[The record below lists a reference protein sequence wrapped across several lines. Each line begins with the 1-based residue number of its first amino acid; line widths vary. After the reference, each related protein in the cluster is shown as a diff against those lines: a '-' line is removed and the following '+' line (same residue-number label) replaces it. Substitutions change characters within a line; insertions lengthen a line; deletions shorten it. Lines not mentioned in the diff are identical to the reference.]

1 MSFGMV
7 AAVAGGA
14 VLGSVMGSDG
24 PDTSGMNQA
33 AVDNAAISKETLEWY
48 KKVYAD
54 GAPQRELAANTANA
68 VAQQQL
74 TSSKQNDAIS
84 NDYWNYQKNT
94 FRPLEGKI
102 VADAQNF
109 NTEARRSEA
118 AGKAMADVE
127 QQFGNEAAQQQRA
140 MTRMGVNPN
149 DGRFAAM
156 GNQMSMAQ
164 ALAKAGAAS
173 KARDNIEIQGY
184 ARKMD
189 AANMGRGLAS
199 SQATS
204 AGVAMN
210 AGNSAV
216 NNAGVPLT
224 QANQAMATMGQ
235 GFGTAIQG
243 NNSAGNLFGQVA
255 QMQGKDSG
263 LMGALGSVAGQYAGS
278 AAGSAQIASFLSDK
292 TKKKNIKPVSDEQAL
307 EAVKSTPVS
316 QWDYKPGTGDG
327 GTHIGPMAQDANR
340 TMGEQAAPGGKA
352 VDLVTMNGMNM
363 AATAALA
370 RKVDK
375 LSAQL
380 QGAKA

>member
-1 MSFGMV
+1 MCADAPDMSGV
-7 AAVAGGA
+7 
-14 VLGSVMGSDG
+14 
-24 PDTSGMNQA
+24 
-33 AVDNAAISKETLEWY
+33 NAAATANVDLGKEALAWY
-48 KKVYAD
+48 KQQYAD
-54 GAPQRELAANTANA
+54 SAPQREIAANTANE

-74 TSSKQNDAIS
+74 SSARQNDAIS
-84 NDYWNYQKNT
+84 RDYWDYQKDT

-102 VADAQNF
+102 VADAQNYD
-109 NTEARRSEA
+109 TEARR
-118 AGKAMADVE
+118 
-127 QQFGNEAAQQQRA
+127 NEAASKAIADVGSQVEMARQQQTRSLQ
-140 MTRMGVNPN
+140 RMGVNPN
-149 DGRFAAM
+149 SGKMLSMSNAMAM
-156 GNQMSMAQ
+156 GEA
-164 ALAKAGAAS
+164 ATKAGAAS
-173 KARDNIEIQGY
+173 KARDNIELQGY

-216 NNAGVPLT
+216 NNAGVPLA
-224 QANQAMATMGQ
+224 QSNQAMATMGS
-235 GFGTAIQG
+235 GFNTAIQG
-243 NNSAGNLFGQVA
+243 NSSAGNLFNQ
-255 QMQGKDSG
+255 
-263 LMGALGSVAGQYAGS
+263 
-278 AAGSAQIASFLSDK
+278 SAQTQAQSSNGLFSDLATIGMTGAKLFASDK
-292 TKKKNIKPVSDEQAL
+292 TKKKNIKPVSDDQAL

>member
-1 MSFGMV
+1 MCADAPDMTAMNT
-7 AAVAGGA
+7 AA
-14 VLGSVMGSDG
+14 
-24 PDTSGMNQA
+24 A
-33 AVDNAAISKETLEWY
+33 ANADIAKEALAWY
-48 KKVYAD
+48 KQQYAD
-54 GAPQRELAANTANA
+54 SAPQRELAAKTAND

-74 TSSKQNDAIS
+74 VTSKQNDTIS

-102 VADAQNF
+102 IADAQNF
-109 NTEARRSEA
+109 NSEASQNEA
-118 AGKAMADVE
+118 AGKALADVE

-149 DGRFAAM
+149 SGRFALM
-156 GNQMSMAQ
+156 GSQMAMAQ
-164 ALAKAGAAS
+164 AAAKAGAAS
-173 KARDNIEIQGY
+173 KARDSVELQGY

-204 AGVAMN
+204 AGVALN
-210 AGNSAV
+210 AGTSAV

-224 QANQAMATMGQ
+224 QANQAMATIGQ

-243 NNSAGNLFGQVA
+243 NNSAGNLYGQAAQAGKNDGMFGDLA
-255 QMQGKDSG
+255 TIGM
-263 LMGALGSVAGQYAGS
+263 S
-278 AAGSAQIASFLSDK
+278 AAKLWPSDK

-307 EAVKSTPVS
+307 DAIKSTPVS
-316 QWDYKPGTGDG
+316 KWDYKQGAGDG

-340 TMGEQAAPGGKA
+340 TLGEKAAPGGRQ
-352 VDLVTMNGMNM
+352 VDLVTMNGLNM

-375 LSAQL
+375 LATMVK
-380 QGAKA
+380 GVKA

>member
-1 MSFGMV
+1 MCKDSPGN
-7 AAVAGGA
+7 
-14 VLGSVMGSDG
+14 
-24 PDTSGMNQA
+24 SGI
-33 AVDNAAISKETLEWY
+33 NAAALANAEIAKDALAWY
-48 KKVYAD
+48 KQQYAD
-54 GAPQRELAANTANA
+54 GAGQRELAANTANA

-74 TSSKQNDAIS
+74 TSARQNDAIS

-94 FRPLEGKI
+94 FRPLEGGI
-102 VADAQNF
+102 VADAQNYD
-109 NTEARRSEA
+109 TAARRDQA
-118 AGKAMADVE
+118 AGRAMADVE

-149 DGRFAAM
+149 SGKFAAM
-156 GNQMSMAQ
+156 STQMGMAE
-164 ALAKAGAAS
+164 AAAKAGAAS
-173 KARDNIEIQGY
+173 KARDNIELQGY

-216 NNAGVPLT
+216 ANAGTPLT
-224 QANQAMATMGQ
+224 QANQAAAMMGN
-235 GFGTAIQG
+235 GFNTAIQG
-243 NNSAGNLFGQVA
+243 NNSAGNLYGQA
-255 QMQGKDSG
+255 AKIDADASSG
-263 LMGALGSVAGQYAGS
+263 LMGDLATIGMS
-278 AAGSAQIASFLSDK
+278 AAKLWTTSDK

-316 QWDYKPGTGDG
+316 KWDYKPGAGDG

-340 TMGEQAAPGGKA
+340 TMGEQAAPGGKV
-352 VDLVTMNGMNM
+352 VDLITMNGMNM

-375 LSAQL
+375 LSKQIK
-380 QGAKA
+380 GARA

>member
-1 MSFGMV
+1 MCADAPDMSGV
-7 AAVAGGA
+7 
-14 VLGSVMGSDG
+14 
-24 PDTSGMNQA
+24 
-33 AVDNAAISKETLEWY
+33 NAAASANADIAKEALAWY
-48 KKVYAD
+48 KQQYAD
-54 GAPQRELAANTANA
+54 STPQRELAAKTAND

-74 TSSKQNDAIS
+74 ATSKQNDAIS

-102 VADAQNF
+102 IADAQNF
-109 NTEARRSEA
+109 NSEASQNEA
-118 AGKAMADVE
+118 AGKALADVE

-149 DGRFAAM
+149 SGRFASMSTQM
-156 GNQMSMAQ
+156 GMAQ
-164 ALAKAGAAS
+164 AAAKAGAAS
-173 KARDNIEIQGY
+173 KARDSVELQGY

-224 QANQAMATMGQ
+224 QANNAMATMGQ

-243 NNSAGNLFGQVA
+243 NNSAGNLYGQAA
-255 QMQGKDSG
+255 QIAGKDSG
-263 LMGALGSVAGQYAGS
+263 LVGDLATIGMT
-278 AAGSAQIASFLSDK
+278 AAKLWPSDK
-292 TKKKNIKPVSDEQAL
+292 TKKKNVKPVSDEQAL
-307 EAVKSTPVS
+307 AAIKDTPVS
-316 QWDYKPGTGDG
+316 KWDYKPGAGDG

-340 TMGEQAAPGGKA
+340 TMGEKAAPGGKQI
-352 VDLVTMNGMNM
+352 DLVTMNGLNM

-375 LSAQL
+375 LATMVK
-380 QGAKA
+380 GAKA

>member
-1 MSFGMV
+1 MSFGIA

-54 GAPQRELAANTANA
+54 GAPQRELAAKTAND

-74 TSSKQNDAIS
+74 ATSKQNDAIS

-94 FRPLEGKI
+94 FRPLEAGI
-102 VADAQNF
+102 AADAQNYDA
-109 NTEARRSEA
+109 TARSDQA
-118 AGKAMADVE
+118 ASKAMADME
-127 QQFGNEAAQQQRA
+127 SQFGNEQAQQQRA

-149 DGRFAAM
+149 SGRFASMSTQM
-156 GNQMSMAQ
+156 GMAE
-164 ALAKAGAAS
+164 AAAKAGAAS
-173 KARDNIEIQGY
+173 KARDNIELQGY

-204 AGVAMN
+204 AGVALN

-216 NNAGVPLT
+216 NSAGVPLT
-224 QANQAMATMGQ
+224 QANNAMATMGQ

-243 NNSAGNLFGQVA
+243 NNSAGNLYGQAA
-255 QMQGKDSG
+255 QIAGKDNG
-263 LMGALGSVAGQYAGS
+263 LMGALG
-278 AAGSAQIASFLSDK
+278 
-292 TKKKNIKPVSDEQAL
+292 
-307 EAVKSTPVS
+307 
-316 QWDYKPGTGDG
+316 
-327 GTHIGPMAQDANR
+327 
-340 TMGEQAAPGGKA
+340 
-352 VDLVTMNGMNM
+352 NM
-363 AATAALA
+363 AGMWAGGGF
-370 RKVDK
+370 K
-375 LSAQL
+375 LP
-380 QGAKA
+380 K